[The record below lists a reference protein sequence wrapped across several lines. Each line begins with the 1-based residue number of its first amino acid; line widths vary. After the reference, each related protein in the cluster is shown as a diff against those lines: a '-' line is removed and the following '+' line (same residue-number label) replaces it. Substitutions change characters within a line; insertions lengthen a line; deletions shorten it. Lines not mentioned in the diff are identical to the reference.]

1 MVRMLLLAMVVLA
14 ACKGDRQK
22 CETGCRNYATLVYWK
37 AMDPLIAAA
46 PPEQRDAMRREK
58 LADFESKLEGGVE
71 TCITQCVSANNDT
84 TVDCLL
90 AAKTAEAAK
99 ACASDD

>member
-1 MVRMLLLAMVVLA
+1 
-14 ACKGDRQK
+14 
-22 CETGCRNYATLVYWK
+22 
-37 AMDPLIAAA
+37 
-46 PPEQRDAMRREK
+46 MRRAA
-58 LADFESKLEGGVE
+58 LALVMAAGHAASASPWTVSLEGGVE

-84 TVDCLL
+84 TVDCLI